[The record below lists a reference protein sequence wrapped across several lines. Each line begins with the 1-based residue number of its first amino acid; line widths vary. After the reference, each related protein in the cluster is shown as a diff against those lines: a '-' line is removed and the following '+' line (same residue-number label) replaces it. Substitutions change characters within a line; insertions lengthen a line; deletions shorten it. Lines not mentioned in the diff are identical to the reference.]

1 MLENIPHIPLP
12 VCKII
17 HDISYMML
25 YDDRHDIGFFQYSG
39 RNDHYY
45 NGRQAP
51 DHPSPGHHWQFSI
64 FGMLFAQ
71 LGGMCSQL
79 REVCQTMASISDDD
93 PDVLDEDTDLTVLQ
107 EQVYATDSAGQS
119 VYQETLI
126 VSPHLHNVK
135 ELRPHVPEGP
145 LLYKNQGGG
154 VAELLDNEGNNLLEQ
169 GNQRMQLPY
178 KESSQKEEIPP
189 IPEIPNFKF

>member
-1 MLENIPHIPLP
+1 MIENIPHIPLP

-25 YDDRHDIGFFQYSG
+25 YDDRHDIGFFQYQG
-39 RNDHYY
+39 RNDHFY
-45 NGRQAP
+45 NGRRAP

-79 REVCQTMASISDDD
+79 RDVCQTMASISDDD
-93 PDVLDEDTDLTVLQ
+93 PDLLDLDNDL
-107 EQVYATDSAGQS
+107 DSE
-119 VYQETLI
+119 QETPYALQSPDQIYFEKTVIIASGPHKPIKSQRPYDQHPLI
-126 VSPHLHNVK
+126 
-135 ELRPHVPEGP
+135 
-145 LLYKNQGGG
+145 YKNEDGG
-154 VAELLDNEGNNLLEQ
+154 VAELLDDAGNNLLEQ
-169 GNQRMQLPY
+169 GKQRIQLPY
-178 KESSQKEEIPP
+178 KEPLQKEEIPP